1 MILTAQLYEPKPEEA
16 QEMRIS
22 FLAKDLDVPQ
32 LTVNDTYLEKVSV
45 NKMVGI
51 TLCDNLKWGQN
62 TREIVYKACKRLY
75 LLRVLKRAGV
85 RPDHL
90 IPTHCAL
97 VRSVL
102 EYASQVWSSSVQSYL
117 KQ

>member
-1 MILTAQLYEPKPEEA
+1 MNLNPKKCKEMCIFFLT
-16 QEMRIS
+16 
-22 FLAKDLDVPQ
+22 KDLHVLQ

-45 NKMVGI
+45 NKAVGI

-90 IPTHCAL
+90 ITTHCTL

-102 EYASQVWSSSVQSYL
+102 EYACQVWRAMYSHTSSSN
-117 KQ
+117 